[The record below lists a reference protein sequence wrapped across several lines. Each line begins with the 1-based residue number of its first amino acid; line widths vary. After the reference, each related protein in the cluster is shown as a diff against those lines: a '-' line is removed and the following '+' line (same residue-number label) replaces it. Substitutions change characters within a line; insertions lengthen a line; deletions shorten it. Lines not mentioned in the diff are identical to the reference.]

1 MRLRPLEAGDL
12 DVALV
17 QIATSFGRARDDAL
31 AERTR
36 SRLADGQL
44 WGLEE
49 DGTLAGH
56 CRLLPGAHWLGGRAV
71 PTLDVA
77 SLAVP
82 PEHRG
87 RGVASAMMREA
98 VTVGL
103 ARGDGLSV
111 LYPSTTRLYRRLGW
125 EHAGSLTRYRVPA
138 RVVPTPGPTLRRG
151 EEPTDWPAIR
161 DCHTAFAATL
171 SGAAVRGEERWEEL
185 AALAHRYVLDDP
197 GAPGRLE
204 AYALVEHEPIP
215 GSWQHTL
222 RLTDWAA
229 TTPRGLAALATFAGS
244 HGTFAR
250 DVVLV
255 DVAPPRWAAVLGEQ
269 DLDAT
274 GGLAWMARGLDLPV
288 AIAHRGFPAGL
299 GLAVTLRVDD
309 DALPSGPWR
318 LEVAD
323 GRGALTAAPGADVR
337 LTARAVGPLL
347 TGFRSASELASLGL
361 LRGPGEAL
369 ALLDAA
375 FAGPP
380 PVMLDFF

>member
-1 MRLRPLEAGDL
+1 MRLRPLEPSDL

-17 QIATSFGRARDDAL
+17 QIATSFGRALDDAL

-36 SRLADGQL
+36 TRLGEGQL

-49 DGTLAGH
+49 DGVLAGH
-56 CRLLPGAHWLGGRAV
+56 CRLLPSAHWLGGRAV
-71 PTLDVA
+71 PSLDVA
-77 SLAVP
+77 ALAVP

-98 VTVGL
+98 VAVGR

-138 RVVPTPGPTLRRG
+138 RVVPTPGPTPRRG
-151 EEPTDWPAIR
+151 DEPTDWPAIR
-161 DCHTAFAATL
+161 DCHAAFAATL
-171 SGAAVRGEERWEEL
+171 QGAAVRSEERWAEL
-185 AALAHRYVLDDP
+185 AGLAHRYVLDDP
-197 GAPGRLE
+197 DAPGRLE
-204 AYALVEHEPIP
+204 AYAVVEHEPIP

-222 RLTDWAA
+222 RLADWAA
-229 TTPRGLAALATFAGS
+229 TTPRGLAALATLAGS

-255 DVAPPRWAAVLGEQ
+255 DVAPPRWAAVLDEQ
-269 DLDAT
+269 DLAAT
-274 GGLAWMARGLDLPV
+274 GGLAWMARGVDLPAAV
-288 AIAHRGFPAGL
+288 AHRGFPAGL
-299 GLAVTLRVDD
+299 ALAVTLRVDD
-309 DALPSGPWR
+309 DLAPSGPWR

-323 GRGALTAAPGADVR
+323 GRGTLSGAPGADVR
-337 LTARAVGPLL
+337 LGPRAVGPLL
-347 TGFRSASELASLGL
+347 TGFRAASELAALGL
-361 LRGPGEAL
+361 LRGPAEAL